1 MIYKRKEKNMVFADK
16 TLKEIIEEKN
26 LKTINDLNG
35 FMADVFKDLVGSLYK
50 GEINNHLTQEKLDN
64 NGEGNKP
71 NYKNGYGKK
80 TVKSQ
85 YGNIELK
92 PPRDRNGTFEPE
104 VIKKRQTDITG
115 MEDRVISMFAL
126 GLSTRDI
133 QGHIKEIY
141 GYDMSPQLVSDIT
154 DTVIEKAQEWQSRAL
169 EDKYAIIY
177 MDAIVLK
184 QRVDGMSKNTAVYG
198 LIGINLEGDKECL
211 GLYITTDAE
220 SSKFWYSVL
229 NGLKTR
235 GVKDVLIFAVD
246 NLNGM
251 SEAIKAVFPLSD
263 IQKCVVHQIR
273 NSLAFVPWKDR
284 KELAKD
290 LKPVYTAIDEET
302 GFRELESFSKKWDK
316 KYPHVSQSWYRNWDE
331 LSTFFKYGQE
341 IRKLVY
347 TTNPIESFNRGLKK
361 VCKNKCTFPTET
373 AILKQLYLAVGNIE
387 KKWTQKI
394 RDWGVIYSQL
404 CIIYEERITR

>member
-1 MIYKRKEKNMVFADK
+1 MVLADK
-16 TLKEIIEEKN
+16 TLKEIIEEKDI
-26 LKTINDLNG
+26 KSMDDLNG
-35 FMADVFKDLVGSLYK
+35 FMAEVFKDLVGSLYK
-50 GEINNHLTQEKLDN
+50 SELNHHITQEKLDSVDSN
-64 NGEGNKP
+64 NKP
-71 NYKNGYGKK
+71 NYRNGYGKK

-85 YGNIELK
+85 YGNIDLT

-115 MEDRVISMFAL
+115 MEDKVISMFAL

-133 QGHIKEIY
+133 QSHIKEIY
-141 GYDMSPQLVSDIT
+141 GFDMSPQLVSDIT

-169 EDKYAIIY
+169 EDRYAIVY

-198 LIGINLEGDKECL
+198 LIGITLEGKKECL
-211 GLYITTDAE
+211 GLYITSNAE

-251 SEAIKAVFPLSD
+251 SEAIKSVFPLSD

-273 NSLAFVPWKDR
+273 NSLAFVSWKDR
-284 KELAKD
+284 KEMAKY
-290 LKPVYTAIDEET
+290 LKPIYTAIDEEK
-302 GFRELESFSKKWDK
+302 GYQELETFAKKWDK
-316 KYPHVSQSWYRNWDE
+316 KYPHVSQAWIRNWEE
-331 LSTFFKYGQE
+331 LATFYKYGPE
-341 IRKLVY
+341 IRKLIY

-361 VCKNKCTFPTET
+361 VCKNKCTFPTEN
-373 AILKQLYLAVGNIE
+373 AILKQLYLATVNIE
-387 KKWTQKI
+387 KKWTTKI
-394 RDWGVIYSQL
+394 RDWGLIYSQL
-404 CIIYEERITR
+404 CLIYEERIIG